1 MPRQSKFTW
10 RFENEEY
17 VHQRVVD
24 LTMRQ
29 LACIDEYLPV
39 ARSCL
44 ADAFHAAARFED
56 VETRLPAR
64 LAARTAEY
72 LAQRKTPGRPK
83 KEITPEEFDKLRD
96 LVCEYERELAETAA
110 SPDRKSRRRGEK
122 SASERARDRFAKAL
136 GVSPRKADDI
146 LARFPLRNISRGR
159 RRRKGS
165 KGVSLEPHKT
175 T

>member
-122 SASERARDRFAKAL
+122 SMTFSLDFPFGTYRVDGAAEKAARASRSNRTKLPE
-136 GVSPRKADDI
+136 
-146 LARFPLRNISRGR
+146 LRTGASGN
-159 RRRKGS
+159 
-165 KGVSLEPHKT
+165 LN
-175 T
+175 